1 MELIAREQCK
11 TQVGTHKFVLTSS
24 LQRSYFLFL
33 QFMDGSTMILVSTSL
48 NLNKKGS
55 RNSISKKKS
64 EPSRTMDYGTVL
76 VRNRSELP
84 EPSSAIS

>member
-33 QFMDGSTMILVSTSL
+33 QFMDGSYLVSTSL

>member
-55 RNSISKKKS
+55 RNSISKKKI
-64 EPSRTMDYGTVL
+64 RTFQNYGLWHRT
-76 VRNRSELP
+76 REKP
-84 EPSSAIS
+84 F